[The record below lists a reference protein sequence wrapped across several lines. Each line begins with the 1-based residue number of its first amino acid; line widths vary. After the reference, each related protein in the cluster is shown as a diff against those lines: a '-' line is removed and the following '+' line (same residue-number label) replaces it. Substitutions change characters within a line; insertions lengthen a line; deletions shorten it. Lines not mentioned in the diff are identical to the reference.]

1 MNSVQPNRCSKA
13 TSRTIYSPSSA
24 DGFWDSSITADLLLL
39 FDAGTGISCV
49 GGRLRDVGDGLEAVA
64 GGGVL

>member
-1 MNSVQPNRCSKA
+1 MAVA
-13 TSRTIYSPSSA
+13 ESRLDNQRSSSA

-49 GGRLRDVGDGLEAVA
+49 GGRLRDVGDGLEVVA